1 MTALHTE
8 EYRRFSL
15 ALRAARMVAGLSQNE
30 LAAKLGV
37 RQDFISKI
45 ESGRRRLD
53 VIEFLRIVNAIGA
66 DPLGVLD
73 AVLDPGEF
81 PQSNAG

>member
-15 ALRAARMVAGLSQNE
+15 ALRAARIAAGLSQND
-30 LAAKLGV
+30 LADKLGV

-45 ESGRRRLD
+45 ESSRRRLD
-53 VIEFLRIVNAIGA
+53 VIEFLRVVNAIGA
-66 DPLGVLD
+66 DPLRVLE
-73 AVLDPGEF
+73 AVMDPGEF
-81 PQSNAG
+81 PQSKVG